1 MKKILIIGAGVLQ
14 LPAIQK
20 AKGLGLQVAVVDMDC
35 NAPGILYADCYFE
48 VSTND
53 VANILSVA
61 EIFRPDAVMTL
72 ATDMP
77 MRSVAAVA
85 EKFGLHAISPDV
97 AVRATD
103 KIEMIRCF
111 ETYKIPHPWFEVI
124 TSEKELDTLLVK
136 HLPPFIMKPNDA
148 SGSRGVILVDDIQE
162 VRGAFLYSKSI
173 SKSGFV
179 LIEEYMQGP
188 EVSVE
193 VMTIKGQTTVL
204 AVTDKL
210 TTGAPFFVEMGHS
223 QPSVLSNEIIEK
235 VKDIAIKAVQAIGID
250 NSPSHVEII
259 VTEDGPKLV
268 EIGARLGGDCITTY
282 LIPLSIGVD
291 MVTACILLAL
301 GQEPDILPKYQK
313 GAAIRYVKCKKGIL
327 QDIIGLD
334 KAMSDPNIKH
344 IEIVKKV
351 EDKIIPVHSSGD
363 RVGYVIAQATTPLEA
378 IRASE
383 KALNEIKFEVK
394 EE

>member
-111 ETYKIPHPWFEVI
+111 ETYKIPPPWFEVI

-351 EDKIIPVHSSGD
+351 GDKIIPVHSSGD

>member
-124 TSEKELDTLLVK
+124 TSEKELDTLLAK

-351 EDKIIPVHSSGD
+351 GDKIIPVHSSGD

>member
-235 VKDIAIKAVQAIGID
+235 VKDIAIKTVQAIGID

-351 EDKIIPVHSSGD
+351 GDKIIPVHSSGD

>member
-136 HLPPFIMKPNDA
+136 HLPSFIMKPNDA

-351 EDKIIPVHSSGD
+351 GDKIIPVHSSGD

>member
-61 EIFRPDAVMTL
+61 EIFRPDAVMIL

-351 EDKIIPVHSSGD
+351 GDKIIPVHSSGD

>member
-1 MKKILIIGAGVLQ
+1 MQ

-235 VKDIAIKAVQAIGID
+235 VKDIAIKTVQAIGID

-351 EDKIIPVHSSGD
+351 GDKIIPVHSSGD

>member
-351 EDKIIPVHSSGD
+351 GDKITPVHSSGD

-383 KALNEIKFEVK
+383 KALNEIKFKVK

>member
-1 MKKILIIGAGVLQ
+1 VKKILIIGAGVLQ

-351 EDKIIPVHSSGD
+351 GDKIIPVHSSGD

>member
-1 MKKILIIGAGVLQ
+1 LQ

-351 EDKIIPVHSSGD
+351 GDKIIPVHSSGD

>member
-14 LPAIQK
+14 VPAIQK

-351 EDKIIPVHSSGD
+351 GDKIIPVHSSGD

>member
-351 EDKIIPVHSSGD
+351 GDKIIPVHSSGD

-383 KALNEIKFEVK
+383 KALNQIKFEVK

>member
-1 MKKILIIGAGVLQ
+1 MLIVI
-14 LPAIQK
+14 
-20 AKGLGLQVAVVDMDC
+20 
-35 NAPGILYADCYFE
+35 E

-351 EDKIIPVHSSGD
+351 GDKIIPVHSSGD

>member
-1 MKKILIIGAGVLQ
+1 MQ

-351 EDKIIPVHSSGD
+351 GDKIIPVHSSGD

>member
-351 EDKIIPVHSSGD
+351 GDKIIPVHSSGD